1 MNILKEKSGNL
12 SLFLTNKY
20 YREFVRLLF
29 RYSKIDRNKRQSIK
43 FLNYNIEVQDC
54 LSFIFQF
61 KEIFVKQYYLFETTT
76 EVPLIYDCGAN
87 IGTSCIFF
95 NKYFPNAR
103 IKAFEADTS
112 IAEILKNNLKNNLIN
127 NVDVIAKAIWIN
139 NDGIQFG
146 AEGADSG
153 SIYSD
158 TNKIKIDSVRLKDL
172 LDKEDKIDLLKMDI
186 EGAEVDVIEDCGDS
200 LRKAENIF
208 IEYHSFLNSQQNL
221 DKILKILTSN
231 KFRYFIKSDDHKT
244 SPLINK
250 GSVITPSMDLQ
261 LNIFAYKLDNEFVK

>member
-1 MNILKEKSGNL
+1 MKIIRRKYENIFLFFKSKN
-12 SLFLTNKY
+12 
-20 YREFVRLLF
+20 YREFLRLLF
-29 RYSKIDRNKRQSIK
+29 MYGKIRRNDPREIR
-43 FLNYNIEVQDC
+43 FLSYKIYVPDC

-61 KEIFVKQYYLFETTT
+61 KEIFVKQYYLFETNSK
-76 EVPLIYDCGAN
+76 VPLIYDCGAN

-95 NKYFPNAR
+95 NKYFPKAR

-146 AEGADSG
+146 EEGADSG
-153 SIYSD
+153 SIYSN
-158 TNKIKIDSVRLKDL
+158 TNKIKVDSVRLKEL

-200 LRKAENIF
+200 LKKAENIF
-208 IEYHSFLNSQQNL
+208 IEYHSFINLPQNL
-221 DKILKILTSN
+221 DKILNSLTSN
-231 KFRYFIKSDDHKT
+231 KFRYYIKSDEHKT
-244 SPLINK
+244 SPFVNK
-250 GSVITPSMDLQ
+250 TSSITPSMDLQ
-261 LNIFAYKLDNEFVK
+261 LNIFAYKS